1 MLIKR
6 NTPDHVTKLSPAE
19 IIFGRKLRDSL
30 PRINKKENIF
40 FNAQFR
46 ASWRDAWKQKE
57 MALRTR
63 YQGCQ
68 KRLEEHSKALPPLR
82 VGDRVSIQ
90 NQYGRRPNKWERTG
104 TIVEE
109 RDFDKYVVKV
119 DGSGRLTL
127 RNRRFLRKLYQDK
140 GMFLNAQPVHQN
152 RCALSETASENFH
165 AFQKPSQNEQPCSSP
180 SNGHLVPAADEL
192 FSPPRISN
200 EELVPISSKDKSPD
214 VSVGGKQ
221 QATPRQLF
229 TPKKSLPADS
239 KSSLAGAPTPPV
251 VPSLCTNPGRP
262 TRLRKQTKLYDA
274 SLGKYVERTESTVE

>member
-1 MLIKR
+1 MTGKYPNTNKGRIIGADGEHDTDQFFQAMLIKK
-6 NTPDHVTKLSPAE
+6 NTPDPVTKLSPAE
-19 IIFGRKLRDSL
+19 IIFGRKLRDSP

-46 ASWRDAWKQKE
+46 TSWRDAWKQKE

-127 RNRRFLRKLYQDK
+127 RNRSFLRRLYQDK
-140 GMFLNAQPVHQN
+140 GMFLNAQPAPQN
-152 RCALSETASENFH
+152 RCVLSQTASWNIH
-165 AFQKPSQNEQPCSSP
+165 AFQKPSQNEQPCSSR
-180 SNGHLVPAADEL
+180 
-192 FSPPRISN
+192 PPRISN
-200 EELVPISSKDKSPD
+200 DELVPSSSKGKSPD
-214 VSVGGKQ
+214 LSVDGNSKQ
-221 QATPRQLF
+221 RQDSCLHLRNL
-229 TPKKSLPADS
+229 SL
-239 KSSLAGAPTPPV
+239 
-251 VPSLCTNPGRP
+251 
-262 TRLRKQTKLYDA
+262 
-274 SLGKYVERTESTVE
+274 RT